1 MGLNIN
7 KVRQSGFTIV
17 ELLIVVVV
25 IAILAAITIVSY
37 NGITTQANSS
47 AAKATASTFQ
57 KKAELYYAEHSRYP
71 VSFSELSTGTG
82 IAEKPYYLTG
92 NGFVYGTA
100 APTSTNGK
108 NTVQIL
114 KCASGSPANQA
125 AITDANISGLRVN
138 YYNYDGASN
147 ETPYV
152 VIGTGTCPNS

>member
-7 KVRQSGFTIV
+7 QVRQSGFTIV

-37 NGITTQANSS
+37 NGITTQANAS

-71 VSFSELSTGTG
+71 VSFDELSTGAG

-92 NGFVYGTA
+92 TGFTYGLA
-100 APTSTNGK
+100 APTSSNGK
-108 NTVQIL
+108 NTIQIL
-114 KCASGSPANQA
+114 KCGGASQADTTASNITGLEVRYFNYESGSG
-125 AITDANISGLRVN
+125 T
-138 YYNYDGASN
+138 
-147 ETPYV
+147 TPV
-152 VIGTGTCPNS
+152 KIGTGTCPAS